1 MKYRIKYIDGKEF
14 RPPVILYKY
23 RDWENLNHRKILQ
36 DNTIYFASP
45 NSFEDIHDCNVPESF
60 PSGTKLYNIFLQ
72 ESKDKC
78 PNKTRQQ
85 HRKFARYWS
94 KHSPLAHPKLLKEKI
109 EQFNTI
115 FNNRFGVLSLTAN
128 PHNEDMWEKYGNS
141 HKGFCVGFD
150 TSKLLEAES
159 MGSGEVQYSDELPTI
174 DFINDDF
181 KTKYIK
187 SIFFKETKWQFEQ
200 EYRLHKIWENDTS
213 NAERNIKLPE
223 DCIVEIILGKRMSD
237 KDREEIKSLV
247 LSKYP
252 HIKISVE
259 S

>member
-1 MKYRIKYIDGKEF
+1 
-14 RPPVILYKY
+14 
-23 RDWENLNHRKILQ
+23 
-36 DNTIYFASP
+36 
-45 NSFEDIHDCNVPESF
+45 
-60 PSGTKLYNIFLQ
+60 
-72 ESKDKC
+72 
-78 PNKTRQQ
+78 
-85 HRKFARYWS
+85 
-94 KHSPLAHPKLLKEKI
+94 
-109 EQFNTI
+109 
-115 FNNRFGVLSLTAN
+115 
-128 PHNEDMWEKYGNS
+128 
-141 HKGFCVGFD
+141 
-150 TSKLLEAES
+150 

-237 KDREEIKSLV
+237 KDRGEIKSLV